1 MPSDQL
7 QSLVAHN
14 ARSYS
19 CYRRFVMLRRNWKWS
34 PVSHQLLSVSSESWN
49 QDEAQLFC
57 QSNVVIGSGIVM
69 LRFWSVIG
77 GFVENLFTCSSLLL
91 SKLLSWRGSS
101 HPDDHGQ
108 WSSRSGPLLTFL
120 QKKNENPFPSCRY
133 RRSNGGWCLPTSSGR
148 GAPGTSPGAPSGCG
162 SRRWIMDNCCN
173 ISIVIVFQVQG
184 RLKRGSAII

>member
-1 MPSDQL
+1 MEPSP
-7 QSLVAHN
+7 SSV
-14 ARSYS
+14 
-19 CYRRFVMLRRNWKWS
+19 V
-34 PVSHQLLSVSSESWN
+34 SVSSESRN

-57 QSNVVIGSGIVM
+57 QSNVVVGSGIVM

-120 QKKNENPFPSCRY
+120 QKNENPFPSCRY

-148 GAPGTSPGAPSGCG
+148 GAPGTSPGALSGCG
-162 SRRWIMDNCCN
+162 SRTWIMDNCCCN
-173 ISIVIVFQVQG
+173 DEIVMCISSSRG
-184 RLKRGSAII
+184 LKRGSAII